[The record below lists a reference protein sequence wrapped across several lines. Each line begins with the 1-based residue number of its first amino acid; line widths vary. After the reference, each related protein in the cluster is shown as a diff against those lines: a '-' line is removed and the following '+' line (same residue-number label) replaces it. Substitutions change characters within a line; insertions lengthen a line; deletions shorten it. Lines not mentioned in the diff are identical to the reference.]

1 MLTKF
6 AKPYEKSHEKNL
18 NCFERYD
25 ALFEIKNNFQF
36 LVLGTPEG
44 YPALDQLNFIKADSK
59 YVIMTQSSVHW
70 GVSEKP
76 SNQNSASPTGIKQ
89 FQPIWKLYIKGHFVV
104 TSRTGPTFDLKSDIF
119 VCFLLCFYKMVLLND
134 LPQKVQCF
142 KIIVYCN
149 FFIQNALLCLNF
161 IIFA

>member
-44 YPALDQLNFIKADSK
+44 YPALDPFNFIKVDSK
-59 YVIMTQSSVHW
+59 FGIMTQSSDQ
-70 GVSEKP
+70 S
-76 SNQNSASPTGIKQ
+76 
-89 FQPIWKLYIKGHFVV
+89 
-104 TSRTGPTFDLKSDIF
+104 LKRLWHIT
-119 VCFLLCFYKMVLLND
+119 
-134 LPQKVQCF
+134 KVWPDSIMRHPV
-142 KIIVYCN
+142 KR
-149 FFIQNALLCLNF
+149 FF
-161 IIFA
+161 

>member
-44 YPALDQLNFIKADSK
+44 YPALDPFNFIKVDSK
-59 YVIMTQSSVHW
+59 FGIMTQSSVYALVYALVNTISQSC
-70 GVSEKP
+70 VSVMC
-76 SNQNSASPTGIKQ
+76 
-89 FQPIWKLYIKGHFVV
+89 LV
-104 TSRTGPTFDLKSDIF
+104 TSVNGR
-119 VCFLLCFYKMVLLND
+119 
-134 LPQKVQCF
+134 KVGCRAGSC
-142 KIIVYCN
+142 V
-149 FFIQNALLCLNF
+149 AT
-161 IIFA
+161 

>member
-44 YPALDQLNFIKADSK
+44 YPALDPFNFIKVDSK
-59 YVIMTQSSVHW
+59 FGIMTQSSGHPICRLVLP
-70 GVSEKP
+70 GSLKE
-76 SNQNSASPTGIKQ
+76 SLGSTSAGKLLGLLLEGFSSQTSSHPTSP
-89 FQPIWKLYIKGHFVV
+89 
-104 TSRTGPTFDLKSDIF
+104 
-119 VCFLLCFYKMVLLND
+119 
-134 LPQKVQCF
+134 
-142 KIIVYCN
+142 
-149 FFIQNALLCLNF
+149 
-161 IIFA
+161 

>member
-44 YPALDQLNFIKADSK
+44 YPALDPFNFIKVDSK
-59 YVIMTQSSVHW
+59 FGIMTQSNPQASRNAPTSHYRVCDQT
-70 GVSEKP
+70 SE
-76 SNQNSASPTGIKQ
+76 SS
-89 FQPIWKLYIKGHFVV
+89 
-104 TSRTGPTFDLKSDIF
+104 
-119 VCFLLCFYKMVLLND
+119 
-134 LPQKVQCF
+134 
-142 KIIVYCN
+142 
-149 FFIQNALLCLNF
+149 
-161 IIFA
+161 